1 VPPTPKPAARRQRR
15 NKRGL
20 ELVDVS
26 AAPAQEVPKPP
37 SGLLKKTRQR
47 WAAFWASDVAKVL
60 AVDTDMSGVVR
71 LFQLYDERDRC
82 YGAVRKDRLVEGSRN
97 QPVLN
102 PLYRQLAT
110 LDSEIRQ
117 LEDRF
122 GLTPMSRLKLG
133 INVGRGRKTIE
144 EMNASLDDH
153 DPDEDSGVDERL
165 AAVEQPAQDA

>member
-1 VPPTPKPAARRQRR
+1 MPKPAARRQRR

-20 ELVDVS
+20 ELVDLASQKQPDVPPP
-26 AAPAQEVPKPP
+26 PA
-37 SGLLKKTRQR
+37 GLLQKTREA
-47 WAAFWASDVAKVL
+47 WTDFWGSEVAKV
-60 AVDTDMSGVVR
+60 VDAATDRSTLIR
-71 LFQLYDERDRC
+71 LFTLKDERERC
-82 YGAVRKDRLVEGSRN
+82 YRAVRKERLVTGSRN

-122 GLTPMSRLKLG
+122 GLTPQARAKLG
-133 INVGRGRKTIE
+133 LTLGSGRRTIE
-144 EMNASLDDH
+144 ELNRDLDDGDDGED
-153 DPDEDSGVDERL
+153 DPRL